1 MFFASFINSFLDLL
15 SKTFLARS
23 ISSGNGACHQPLL
36 WLSLCPS
43 NQSPTVAR
51 DLVEQCSQKTF
62 IACYEIF
69 AKKYNNPTDSLKVE
83 IVKYD
88 PRTASSSDFSLW
100 IRTRFIQEI
109 FKQKLEKEAFEISK

>member
-1 MFFASFINSFLDLL
+1 MLNYNFGQSLKSNKYGGKFRSKSEVEEFI
-15 SKTFLARS
+15 S
-23 ISSGNGACHQPLL
+23 IVV
-36 WLSLCPS
+36 

-69 AKKYNNPTDSLKVE
+69 AKKYNNPTDSLKAE